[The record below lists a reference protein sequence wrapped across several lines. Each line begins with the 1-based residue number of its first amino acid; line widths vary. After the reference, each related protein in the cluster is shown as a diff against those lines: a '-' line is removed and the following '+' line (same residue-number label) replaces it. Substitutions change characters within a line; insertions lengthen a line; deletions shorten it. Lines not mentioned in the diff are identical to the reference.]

1 MMIRQIA
8 TLSILLTVTLAS
20 DVTAQRRGGGDR
32 GDSGRGGE
40 RGDGERGGD
49 SERGGRGSFRGGFG
63 GGPPG
68 GFGGGPPGG
77 FGGGRPS
84 FGGGGGPSSFLDRMD
99 RNGNGSLDPDE
110 MQGPMRSMIERLGRE
125 DSSINPDRPIP
136 MSKIK
141 EAFEKMRGG
150 RGGGGGDDED
160 EEEDSLSAGI
170 LVPGFGGVDL
180 PPPVPGFGATADL
193 MAVRVTPEDTRQ
205 AEELLR
211 RYDRNRNNFIDA
223 SETSSRWQGN
233 PMDFDQNR
241 DNRLS
246 VSELAVRYA
255 RRRLDSEDSGRREDS
270 RRRER
275 SEEEP
280 DLTVEDRFEGRKSYR
295 PLPFSLPDGVPGWFE
310 DKDSDK
316 DGQVRMSEFASEWTD
331 ELVEEFYG
339 HDRNFDGVITANE
352 ALISVKDGPARRV
365 DTAASSRTAEVKP
378 VATEDLEPRYVKTAE
393 RIVSRNDK
401 DNSGSLTVDE
411 WKDMIMDISG
421 ADLNRDGKITKEEY
435 AGWMQA
441 RDKARN

>member
-1 MMIRQIA
+1 MIRQIA
-8 TLSILLTVTLAS
+8 ILSILLTVTLAS
-20 DVTAQRRGGGDR
+20 DVTAQRRGGG
-32 GDSGRGGE
+32 E
-40 RGDGERGGD
+40 
-49 SERGGRGSFRGGFG
+49 GS
-63 GGPPG
+63 P
-68 GFGGGPPGG
+68 
-77 FGGGRPS
+77 

-99 RNGNGSLDPDE
+99 RNGNGMLDPDE

-150 RGGGGGDDED
+150 RGGGGGDNNDD
-160 EEEDSLSAGI
+160 NEEEDSLSAGI

-223 SETSSRWQGN
+223 SEISSRWQGN

-255 RRRLDSEDSGRREDS
+255 RRRLDSENSGRREES
-270 RRRER
+270 RGRER
-275 SEEEP
+275 SESEP
-280 DLTVEDRFEGRKSYR
+280 DLAVEDRFDGRRSYR
-295 PLPFSLPDGVPGWFE
+295 PLPPSLPDGLPGWFE

-339 HDRNFDGVITANE
+339 YDRNFDGVITANE
-352 ALISVKDGPARRV
+352 ALISVKDGPASRV

-378 VATEDLEPRYVKTAE
+378 VATEDLDPRYIKRAE

-401 DNSGSLTVDE
+401 DNSGTLTVDE
-411 WKDMIMDISG
+411 WKTMVMDISG
-421 ADLNRDGKITKEEY
+421 ADLNRDGKITTEEY

-441 RDKARN
+441 RDKK